1 MYTPVPPVK
10 PVSALCEEHW
20 VTVNGL
26 RIRYV
31 ESKADGRPSCP
42 PVLLIHGLLGYSFS
56 WRFNLAALANHANV
70 YALDLPGVGFS
81 ERSPL
86 MDCSLDGLASF
97 VLHFM
102 DAVGIQV
109 ADIVGTSHGG
119 ALAMLLAAKAP
130 ARVRRLVLVA
140 PVNPWSEQQRWQN
153 RMLSTEL
160 GTWLMRQLWAL
171 APVID
176 RRLLERLYGDP
187 RRIAPGTVEGYAAAL
202 SIPGTFDHLMAIV
215 NSWAAD
221 VEALAAELP
230 RINMPVLLI
239 WGGCDSVVKP
249 ASAEL
254 LRAHLGNARLLV
266 FPGVGHL
273 PYEELPEEFNRALCG
288 FLFSAENR

>member
-1 MYTPVPPVK
+1 
-10 PVSALCEEHW
+10 
-20 VTVNGL
+20 
-26 RIRYV
+26 
-31 ESKADGRPSCP
+31 
-42 PVLLIHGLLGYSFS
+42 
-56 WRFNLAALANHANV
+56 
-70 YALDLPGVGFS
+70 
-81 ERSPL
+81 
-86 MDCSLDGLASF
+86 
-97 VLHFM
+97 
-102 DAVGIQV
+102 
-109 ADIVGTSHGG
+109 
-119 ALAMLLAAKAP
+119 
-130 ARVRRLVLVA
+130 VLVA